1 MPSLYTGR
9 FIRRTYHVLLLIY
22 STFTASSGSNC
33 VCRGFRNHI
42 PKNIPKSNHQTGSVG
57 FGPLGPL
64 KSIWVFFP
72 NIHSYPFY
80 ILFFHFVGWPLNPT
94 KGPPAV
100 QPVTPRN
107 WNWRFGGS
115 NFRRKA
121 TLRQVWLK
129 GCEGKICGRF
139 WANYIAKCLW
149 FRETWNPPAKKCP
162 NTAGLGIIL
171 QFWMITFTWML
182 TL

>member
-115 NFRRKA
+115 NFSQEGDASAGVTEGLRRENLWKI
-121 TLRQVWLK
+121 LGKLYRQ
-129 GCEGKICGRF
+129 
-139 WANYIAKCLW
+139 
-149 FRETWNPPAKKCP
+149 
-162 NTAGLGIIL
+162 
-171 QFWMITFTWML
+171 ML
-182 TL
+182 VI